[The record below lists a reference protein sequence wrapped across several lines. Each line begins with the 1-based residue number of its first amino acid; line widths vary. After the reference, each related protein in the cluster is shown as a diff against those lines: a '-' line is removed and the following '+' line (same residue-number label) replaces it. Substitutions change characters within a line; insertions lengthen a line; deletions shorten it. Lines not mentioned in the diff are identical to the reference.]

1 MSVERWGC
9 YVGPMDKSETGKYV
23 LHSDY
28 EKLEAELQ
36 ALAEAAQA
44 VVDANVPGNI
54 RGLYRAIDKLSEVLE
69 Q

>member
-1 MSVERWGC
+1 M
-9 YVGPMDKSETGKYV
+9 KI
-23 LHSDY
+23 
-28 EKLEAELQ
+28 EKLMQRNVKLRAENAKLQTELQ

-44 VVDANVPGNI
+44 VVDANVPGGI